1 MTVIRHC
8 RATLRGSRA
17 IARVNR
23 MPKRMEISDRAMA
36 WHGTVPLSEAIRK
49 LKDSI
54 DLLGIGH
61 RNVSDSQPAVTEKV
75 LRESPIAELG

>member
-1 MTVIRHC
+1 
-8 RATLRGSRA
+8 
-17 IARVNR
+17 
-23 MPKRMEISDRAMA
+23 MA
-36 WHGTVPLSEAIRK
+36 WHGTIPLSGAIRK

-61 RNVSDSQPAVTEKV
+61 RNVSDSQPVVTEKV